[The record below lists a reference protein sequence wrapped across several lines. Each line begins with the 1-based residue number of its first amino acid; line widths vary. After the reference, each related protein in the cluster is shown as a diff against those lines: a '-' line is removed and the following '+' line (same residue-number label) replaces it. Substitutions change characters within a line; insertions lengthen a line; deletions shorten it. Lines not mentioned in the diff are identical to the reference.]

1 MMKYFIGV
9 CCAMLLGLSACVDID
24 SPEFPP
30 SEVKSEVK
38 EVVDFSYTELENLES
53 THSMHLNYRNRVYVF
68 SADIVLDSPYQ
79 SFGHIEYFISPD
91 KDNLTDKALL
101 SYSFDY
107 DNVYSVYPEYY
118 YGWQSTT
125 AIWYFDHSDWQAG
138 TYYYRAV
145 AYSNSWGS
153 GPGILHDCLQQD
165 SRQATLDDLK
175 SFTIPTKY
183 LPYADLGYANENEVS
198 VYFGVDGFEGR
209 FKEVGVCYSDVN
221 QLPTIA
227 DKTYVSESA
236 DGMHFIG
243 PLLQKAYYMRPF
255 VVTKDNDTIYGYV
268 QRIQYSR

>member
-9 CCAMLLGLSACVDID
+9 CCAMLLGLSACGDID

-53 THSMHLNYRNRVYVF
+53 THGMHLNYRNRVYVF

-91 KDNLTDKALL
+91 KENLTDKALL

-145 AYSNSWGS
+145 AYSNS
-153 GPGILHDCLQQD
+153 
-165 SRQATLDDLK
+165 
-175 SFTIPTKY
+175 
-183 LPYADLGYANENEVS
+183 
-198 VYFGVDGFEGR
+198 
-209 FKEVGVCYSDVN
+209 
-221 QLPTIA
+221 
-227 DKTYVSESA
+227 
-236 DGMHFIG
+236 
-243 PLLQKAYYMRPF
+243 
-255 VVTKDNDTIYGYV
+255 
-268 QRIQYSR
+268 

>member
-1 MMKYFIGV
+1 M
-9 CCAMLLGLSACVDID
+9 
-24 SPEFPP
+24 
-30 SEVKSEVK
+30 
-38 EVVDFSYTELENLES
+38 
-53 THSMHLNYRNRVYVF
+53 
-68 SADIVLDSPYQ
+68 
-79 SFGHIEYFISPD
+79 
-91 KDNLTDKALL
+91 

-165 SRQATLDDLK
+165 GRQATLDDLK

-209 FKEVGVCYSDVN
+209 IKEVGVCYSDVN
-221 QLPTIA
+221 QLPTID
-227 DKTYVSESA
+227 DKSMFLSRLTVCIYWSSSTE
-236 DGMHFIG
+236 G
-243 PLLQKAYYMRPF
+243 LLYASF

>member
-1 MMKYFIGV
+1 M
-9 CCAMLLGLSACVDID
+9 
-24 SPEFPP
+24 
-30 SEVKSEVK
+30 
-38 EVVDFSYTELENLES
+38 
-53 THSMHLNYRNRVYVF
+53 
-68 SADIVLDSPYQ
+68 
-79 SFGHIEYFISPD
+79 
-91 KDNLTDKALL
+91 TDKALL

-165 SRQATLDDLK
+165 NRQATLDELK

-183 LPYADLGYANENEVS
+183 LPYADFRSANENEVY
-198 VYFGVDGFEGR
+198 VYFGLDGLEGN

-236 DGMHFIG
+236 DGMHIIG
-243 PLLQKAYYMRPF
+243 SLLQKAYYMRPF
-255 VVTKDNDTIYGYV
+255 VVTKDNDTVYGYV

>member
-9 CCAMLLGLSACVDID
+9 CCAMLLGLSACGDID

-107 DNVYSVYPEYY
+107 NNLYSVYP
-118 YGWQSTT
+118 
-125 AIWYFDHSDWQAG
+125 
-138 TYYYRAV
+138 
-145 AYSNSWGS
+145 
-153 GPGILHDCLQQD
+153 
-165 SRQATLDDLK
+165 
-175 SFTIPTKY
+175 
-183 LPYADLGYANENEVS
+183 
-198 VYFGVDGFEGR
+198 
-209 FKEVGVCYSDVN
+209 
-221 QLPTIA
+221 
-227 DKTYVSESA
+227 
-236 DGMHFIG
+236 
-243 PLLQKAYYMRPF
+243 
-255 VVTKDNDTIYGYV
+255 
-268 QRIQYSR
+268 